1 MKKALPVVVVV
12 LLLLVAGYFLKGAK
26 KSGLPATNN
35 QGGSVFTSI
44 KDALSKSMSL
54 KCVYKDD
61 KGVETT
67 SYIKD
72 GSVRVMTSG
81 TGDADQ
87 YGSILMRDKKM
98 YMWSDV
104 TKKGFTLSLKEP
116 ENVSPGAQEN
126 KPDSVN
132 GAGQDQESVLAQI
145 EKYKD
150 ACKVEVIADSY
161 FTVPTDVEFQDMD
174 ALQKQMMQGLPSNQ
188 DEISG
193 SAPGGADYEKYIQD
207 AINQA
212 QDEGQ

>member
-188 DEISG
+188 DE
-193 SAPGGADYEKYIQD
+193 AD
-207 AINQA
+207 
-212 QDEGQ
+212 GQ